1 MILVPLAILISGRS
15 GGYFYG
21 KRWRRDRVLSVMLV
35 GAVGFLNL
43 TRAVGKLQSSQ
54 AQQASQNDHARLL
67 VAREAST

>member
-1 MILVPLAILISGRS
+1 
-15 GGYFYG
+15 
-21 KRWRRDRVLSVMLV
+21 MLV

-54 AQQASQNDHARLL
+54 AQQATPNDHARLL